1 MKTKTGKIRAAF
13 QGGKTIK
20 PGGFYWMRYVIPAMI
35 FYVVFMAYP
44 MLDSVRLSLYEGTA
58 GTRTYVGLANY
69 VRLFTDEV
77 VSKRFWNAFGNNWIF
92 FAYHMILQNALGI
105 TFAAILTNRTMRGRK
120 FYQTIIFIPCTV
132 AVLVTGYLFKMMMN
146 PQWAKKPLEAAGL
159 GFLVHSPSGWLGD
172 PGTALSAVSLVS
184 VWQWVGIPTMMF
196 VAAFQGIDDDLL
208 EAASIE
214 GATPWQQFVRIR
226 IPLIIP
232 VIGMVAIMTFVANFN
247 AFDAVFAMETLDGA
261 PDYSTD
267 LIGTLFY
274 RYGVAGQHPVGIPE
288 PGVGSAIST
297 SIFAMLLC
305 GVIPVLV
312 KTQGKE

>member
-1 MKTKTGKIRAAF
+1 MTAKPRKNPAFRGGRCIR
-13 QGGKTIK
+13 
-20 PGGFYWMRYVIPAMI
+20 PGGIYWMRYVIPALV
-35 FYVVFMAYP
+35 FYVIFMAYP

-58 GTRTYVGLANY
+58 GTRQFVGFANY

-77 VSKRFWNAFGNNWIF
+77 VSTRFWNAFMNNWVF

-105 TFAAILTNRTMRGRK
+105 TFAAILTNRTMRGRQ
-120 FYQTIIFIPCTV
+120 FYQTLIFIPCTV
-132 AVLVTGYLFKMMMN
+132 AVLVMGYLFKIMMN
-146 PQWAKKPLEAAGL
+146 PQWSKAPLENVGL
-159 GFLVHSPSGWLGD
+159 GFLVHSPQGWLGD

-196 VAAFQGIDDDLL
+196 VAAFQGIDDDLI
-208 EAASIE
+208 EASSIE
-214 GATPWQQFVRIR
+214 GANPWQQFTRIR

-247 AFDAVFAMETLDGA
+247 AFDVVFSMETLDGA
-261 PDYSTD
+261 PNYSTD

-288 PGVGSAIST
+288 PGVGAAIST
-297 SIFAMLLC
+297 SIFFMLLC

>member
-1 MKTKTGKIRAAF
+1 MKASNRRIQAF
-13 QGGKTIK
+13 RGGKCIK
-20 PGGFYWMRYVIPAMI
+20 PGGIYWMRYVLPALA

-58 GTRTYVGLANY
+58 GVREYVGLANY

-77 VSKRFWNAFGNNWIF
+77 VSKRFWNAFGNNWVF

-105 TFAAILTNRTMRGRK
+105 TFAAILTNRTMRGRQ
-120 FYQTIIFIPCTV
+120 FYQTLIFIPCTV

-146 PQWAKKPLEAAGL
+146 PQWSKVPLEKAGL
-159 GFLVHSPSGWLGD
+159 GFLVHSPQGWLGD

-196 VAAFQGIDDDLL
+196 VAAFQGIDDDLI

-214 GATPWQQFVRIR
+214 GASPWQQFTRIR

-247 AFDAVFAMETLDGA
+247 AFDVVFAMETLDGA
-261 PDYSTD
+261 PNYSTD

-297 SIFAMLLC
+297 TIFAMLLC

>member
-1 MKTKTGKIRAAF
+1 MSVKSKYSQAL
-13 QGGKTIK
+13 QGGKSIK
-20 PGGFYWMRYVIPAMI
+20 PGGIYWMRYVLPAMV
-35 FYVVFMAYP
+35 FYVIFMAYP

-58 GTRTYVGLANY
+58 GVREYVGFANY

-77 VSKRFWNAFGNNWIF
+77 VSTRFWNAFRNNWIF
-92 FAYHMILQNALGI
+92 FGYHMILQNALGI
-105 TFAAILTNRTMRGRK
+105 LFAAILTNRTMKGRSV
-120 FYQTIIFIPCTV
+120 YQTLIFIPCTV

-146 PQWAKKPLEAAGL
+146 PQWSKAPLEKIGL
-159 GFLVHSPSGWLGD
+159 GFLVHSPQGWLGD

-196 VAAFQGIDDDLL
+196 VAAFQSIDDDLI

-214 GATPWQQFVRIR
+214 GATSWQQFTRIR
-226 IPLIIP
+226 VPMIIP

-247 AFDAVFAMETLDGA
+247 AFDVVFSMETLDGA
-261 PDYSTD
+261 PNYSTD

-297 SIFAMLLC
+297 SIFLMLLC

>member
-1 MKTKTGKIRAAF
+1 MTVKSKKNGAF
-13 QGGKTIK
+13 QGSKSIR
-20 PGGFYWMRYVIPAMI
+20 PGGIYWMRYVLPAMV
-35 FYVVFMAYP
+35 FYVIFMAYP

-58 GTRTYVGLANY
+58 GVREFVGFANY

-77 VSKRFWNAFGNNWIF
+77 VSARFWNAFKNNWVF
-92 FAYHMILQNALGI
+92 FGYHMLLQNALGI
-105 TFAAILTNRTMRGRK
+105 LFAAILTNRTMKGRSV
-120 FYQTIIFIPCTV
+120 YQTLIFIPCTV
-132 AVLVTGYLFKMMMN
+132 AVLVTGYLFKIMMN
-146 PQWAKKPLEAAGL
+146 PQWSKAPLEKIGL
-159 GFLVHSPSGWLGD
+159 GFLVHSPQGWLGD

-196 VAAFQGIDDDLL
+196 VAAFQSIDDDLI

-214 GATPWQQFVRIR
+214 GATPWQQFTRIR
-226 IPLIIP
+226 IPMIVP

-247 AFDAVFAMETLDGA
+247 AFDVVFSMETLDGA
-261 PDYSTD
+261 PNYSTD

-297 SIFAMLLC
+297 SIFFMLLC

>member
-1 MKTKTGKIRAAF
+1 VF
-13 QGGKTIK
+13 
-20 PGGFYWMRYVIPAMI
+20 YVI
-35 FYVVFMAYP
+35 FMAYP

-58 GTRTYVGLANY
+58 GTRQFVGFANY

-77 VSKRFWNAFGNNWIF
+77 VSTRFWNAFKNNWVF

-105 TFAAILTNRTMRGRK
+105 TFAAILTNRTMRGRQ
-120 FYQTIIFIPCTV
+120 FYQTLIFIPCTV
-132 AVLVTGYLFKMMMN
+132 AVLVTGYLFKIMMN
-146 PQWAKKPLEAAGL
+146 PQWSKAPLENVGL
-159 GFLVHSPSGWLGD
+159 GFLVHSPQGWLGD

-196 VAAFQGIDDDLL
+196 VAAFQGIDDDLI

-214 GATPWQQFVRIR
+214 GANPWQQFTRIR

-247 AFDAVFAMETLDGA
+247 AFDVVFSMETLDGA
-261 PDYSTD
+261 PNYSTD

-297 SIFAMLLC
+297 SIFFMLLC

>member
-1 MKTKTGKIRAAF
+1 MTAKSKTMQAF

-20 PGGFYWMRYVIPAMI
+20 PGGVYWLRYILPALV

-58 GTRTYVGLANY
+58 GERAFVGFANY

-105 TFAAILTNRTMRGRK
+105 TFAAILTNRTMKGRQ
-120 FYQTIIFIPCTV
+120 FYQTLIFIPCTV

-146 PQWAKKPLEAAGL
+146 PQWSKAPLEKIGL

-196 VAAFQGIDDDLL
+196 VAAFQGIDDDLI

-214 GATPWQQFVRIR
+214 GATPWQQFTRIR

-232 VIGMVAIMTFVANFN
+232 VIGMVAIMTFVSNFN
-247 AFDAVFAMETLDGA
+247 AFDVVFAMETLDGA
-261 PDYSTD
+261 PNYSTD

-297 SIFAMLLC
+297 SIFCMLLC